1 MREREDRRNRESQ
14 AREERLIAQLQQ
26 NARTVPQ
33 AVTVQQSHLP
43 KMGADQAID
52 DFIATLET
60 AFEID
65 GIDGDGRK
73 KKALLTQLTPEL
85 AQSVTRELRD
95 GDVTYDE
102 VKAIL
107 LSRAVHTTVAAWEA
121 LWAGSNSPVR
131 NKPVH

>member
-1 MREREDRRNRESQ
+1 MARQDQIDIATVVQMMMQMRQDKRERGYKELGVTSKGK
-14 AREERLIAQLQQ
+14 RLIAQLPQ

-65 GIDGDGRK
+65 WINGDGRK

-85 AQSVTRELRD
+85 AQSVTREL
-95 GDVTYDE
+95 
-102 VKAIL
+102 
-107 LSRAVHTTVAAWEA
+107 
-121 LWAGSNSPVR
+121 
-131 NKPVH
+131 